1 MKIEPIKK
9 AGSHRTGRLDGI
21 TVEQVTERLGF
32 APNCEDNPY
41 KVKHSWEFTVDGVHC
56 GVWDYKGS
64 AEVNS
69 FSTYG
74 VPDKLAMIFGLYY
87 RHG

>member
-1 MKIEPIKK
+1 MKITPIKK
-9 AGSHRTGRLDGI
+9 VGSHRTGQLDGI
-21 TVEQVTERLGF
+21 TVKEINRRLGF
-32 APNCEDNPY
+32 TPNCEDDPY
-41 KVKHSWEFTVDGVHC
+41 KVKHSWGFTVNGVHC

-64 AEVNS
+64 EKFNS

-74 VPDKLAMIFGLYY
+74 DPDVLATIFGLYY